1 MKTLLMLL
9 TLALLFIAS
18 PMTAV
23 NFAVQPQIET
33 QLSLEGTEVLSTGL
47 SATMLTGYEL
57 RCRGGG
63 LRFNSTP
70 GRNLPTGEQMMNMTV
85 DFVVGTQA
93 AAGRDLNLKPGQ
105 CSWVDRGFRPGEPA
119 QIRLEIVN
127 FGQQKQMLHG
137 TPVDRSPTAAE
148 TYPDAQNMPQYLS
161 NQNRY
166 WSFWVYN
173 TNNGYLQATGN
184 RYLKPAAI
192 KINPN
197 DKPKLFPR

>member
-33 QLSLEGTEVLSTGL
+33 QLSLERTEAISTGV
-47 SATMLTGYEL
+47 SATMQGYEL

-93 AAGRDLNLKPGQ
+93 AGGRDLNLKPGQ

-119 QIRLEIVN
+119 QIRLEIVY
-127 FGQQKQMLHG
+127 FGQQKQTLHG
-137 TPVDRSPTAAE
+137 SPVDRSPTAAE
-148 TYPDAQNMPQYLS
+148 TYPDAQNVPQYLS